1 MERFWPKRVS
11 VKIFEINM
19 QNFTDVKLEIFIP
32 QEYALQIRDELAKI
46 GVGVIG
52 DYDHCVAVSPVK
64 GYFRPLD
71 GTNPFE

>member
-32 QEYALQIRDELAKI
+32 QESALQIRDELAKI